1 VRHLELGGPVPP
13 GKRVVR
19 REAAKA
25 VVEREGRL
33 LLLLTPRTGDHKL
46 PGGGVQTG
54 ETHEQTLDRELQE
67 ETGRALARLG
77 PAVLHVVERR
87 ADAHDADAV
96 FEMASTYYRAEV
108 SDDVGRTRL
117 DDYERELG
125 LIPVWTTPAAALA
138 AHEVLLASGTAPPW
152 TARETQVLRLLLA
165 GEL

>member
-1 VRHLELGGPVPP
+1 MPIDTFFAFVGVYDDLEDAKVDY
-13 GKRVVR
+13 
-19 REAAKA
+19 EAIKDLHTEANLIDA
-25 VVEREGRL
+25 Y
-33 LLLLTPRTGDHKL
+33 DA
-46 PGGGVQTG
+46 
-54 ETHEQTLDRELQE
+54 
-67 ETGRALARLG
+67 AL
-77 PAVLHVVERR
+77 VERR